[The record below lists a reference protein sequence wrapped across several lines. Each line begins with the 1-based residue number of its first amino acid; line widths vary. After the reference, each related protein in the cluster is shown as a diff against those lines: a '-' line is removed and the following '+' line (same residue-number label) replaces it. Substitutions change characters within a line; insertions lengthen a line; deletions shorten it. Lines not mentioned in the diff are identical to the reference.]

1 MDRDDREPVFR
12 PKVYMHEEQGVVKE
26 IQGSKAL
33 VLTDRQSMCGE
44 CVARGCCHMLGGG
57 KEMLAEAIN
66 SVGAKAGDFVKIG
79 IPEGTVAKASM
90 VVYMVPA
97 LGLVSGATLGYCI
110 ARSFR
115 FDSNPLTLVGSIVG
129 LGVAFIAVRLLSNT
143 LSKKPAFRPE
153 IIKIITPD
161 DLAGDK
167 DRLQ

>member
-1 MDRDDREPVFR
+1 MVAQGDREMVVR
-12 PKVYMHEEQGVVKE
+12 PKVYMNEEHGVVKE

-79 IPEGTVAKASM
+79 IPEGTVTKASM

-97 LGLVSGATLGYCI
+97 LGLVGGATLGYYI
-110 ARSFR
+110 ARAFR
-115 FDSNPLTLVGSIVG
+115 FDTNPLTLLGSIVG
-129 LGVAFIAVRLLSNT
+129 LGVAFIAVMLLSNT
-143 LSKKPAFRPE
+143 LGKKPSYRPE

-161 DLAGDK
+161 DLA
-167 DRLQ
+167 RN

>member
-1 MDRDDREPVFR
+1 MDRDDREMVRR
-12 PKVYMHEEQGVVKE
+12 PKVYMNEEHGVVKE

-33 VLTDRQSMCGE
+33 VLTDRQSTCGE
-44 CVARGCCHMLGGG
+44 CVARGGCHMLGGG

-66 SVGAKAGDFVKIG
+66 SVGAKAGDFVIIG
-79 IPEGTVAKASM
+79 IPEGTVTKASM

-97 LGLVSGATLGYCI
+97 LGLVGGATLGYYI

-115 FDSNPLTLVGSIVG
+115 FDVNPLTLVGSVIG

-143 LSKKPAFRPE
+143 LSKKPTYRPE

-161 DLAGDK
+161 DLAGD
-167 DRLQ
+167 

>member
-1 MDRDDREPVFR
+1 MVAQGDREMVVR
-12 PKVYMHEEQGVVKE
+12 PKVYMNEEHGVVKE

-79 IPEGTVAKASM
+79 IPEGTVTKASM

-97 LGLVSGATLGYCI
+97 LGLVGGATLGYYI
-110 ARSFR
+110 ARSLR
-115 FDSNPLTLVGSIVG
+115 FDINPWTLVGSIVG
-129 LGVAFIAVRLLSNT
+129 LGLAFIAVRLLSNT
-143 LSKKPAFRPE
+143 LSKKPSYRLE

-161 DLAGDK
+161 DGAGD
-167 DRLQ
+167 

>member
-1 MDRDDREPVFR
+1 MVIR
-12 PKVYMHEEQGVVKE
+12 PKVYMNEEDGVVKK
-26 IQGSKAL
+26 ILGSNAL
-33 VLTDRQSMCGE
+33 VLTDRQSMCGG

-79 IPEGTVAKASM
+79 IPEGTVTKASM

-115 FDSNPLTLVGSIVG
+115 FDINPLTLVGSIVG
-129 LGVAFIAVRLLSNT
+129 LGIAFIAVRLLSNT